1 MTSQPPPSKLPFTEP
16 YQPHPTRP
24 RFNWKLTRFFPL
36 LGLLKHYRAEDFS
49 GDLLAGIIV
58 AIMLV
63 PQSMGYALLAGLP
76 PQAGLY
82 ASIIPL
88 VIYGLLGSSRYLAVG
103 PVAMVSLLVA
113 SGVGGLVAS
122 DSPDYWTLA
131 LTLSCMTA
139 LILVALGMVRAGF
152 LVNFL
157 SHPVLS
163 GFTTAAAIIIGVS
176 QFKHVLGVSLPQSE
190 AVLETLVNLVE
201 QLPKAQITP
210 LILSVVAVSILLFFK
225 QVLPKWLKSSA
236 LPPAIKN
243 TLQRSGPLVVVFLGA
258 MVTWA
263 WRLDQTLH
271 LKIVGVVPSGL
282 PPITLPSFDP
292 NVWSAL
298 FPSALTIAAVGYM
311 ESIAVARSMASKRR
325 QTVDANQELLA
336 LGLANLGTAFTGGY
350 PVTGGLSR
358 SVVNF
363 EAGAR
368 TGLASVFTA
377 LLILLTV
384 IFLTPLFYY
393 LPNAVLA
400 AIILVAVTNLLDFG
414 TLRTTW
420 AYGKEEG
427 ITWVAT
433 FVAVLSVGIENGI
446 LVGVATALGAYL
458 WRTSRPHVA
467 VVGRV
472 GESEHFRNVL
482 RHNVSL
488 VPGVVAVRVD
498 ESLYFPNA
506 QFLEQ
511 VISTLVADDPSVNQ
525 VVLICSAVN
534 YIDTSA
540 LHSLEVLVDNLRV
553 SGIQFCLTEVKGPVM
568 DRLRGTHFMEKLGES
583 CIYLSTHVAMQ
594 KFSGNQ
600 ATPSA

>member
-1 MTSQPPPSKLPFTEP
+1 MTSQPSKLPFTEP
-16 YQPHPTRP
+16 YQPHPAP
-24 RFNWKLTRFFPL
+24 QRFRWKLTHFFPL
-36 LGLLKHYRAEDFS
+36 VGLLKHYRAEDFS
-49 GDLLAGIIV
+49 GDMLAGIIV

-88 VIYGLLGSSRYLAVG
+88 VIYGLLGSSRFLAVG

-113 SGVGGLVAS
+113 SGVGGLVTS
-122 DSPDYWTLA
+122 GSPEYWTLA
-131 LTLSCMTA
+131 LTLSFMSA
-139 LILVALGMVRAGF
+139 LILIGLGMVRAGF

-176 QFKHVLGVSLPQSE
+176 QFKHVLGVSLSQSE
-190 AVLETLVNLVE
+190 LVYETLLHLYE

-210 LILSVVAVSILLFFK
+210 IIMSIVAVSILLFFK
-225 QVLPKWLKSSA
+225 HVLPKWLNASGVS
-236 LPPAIKN
+236 PIIKN
-243 TLQRSGPLVVVFLGA
+243 TLQRSGALVVVLLGA
-258 MVTWA
+258 MITWA
-263 WRLDQTLH
+263 WQLDQTLH
-271 LKIVGVVPSGL
+271 LKIVGLVPSGL
-282 PPITLPSFDP
+282 PPVTLPSFDLS
-292 NVWSAL
+292 VWSAL

-336 LGLANLGTAFTGGY
+336 LGFANLGTAFTGGY

-368 TGLASVFTA
+368 TGLASIFTA
-377 LLILLTV
+377 LLVMLTV

-393 LPNAVLA
+393 LPNAILA

-427 ITWVAT
+427 ITWVVT
-433 FVAVLSVGIENGI
+433 FVAVLLIGIENGI

-458 WRTSRPHVA
+458 WRTSHPHVA

-472 GESEHFRNVL
+472 GESEHYRNIL
-482 RHNVSL
+482 RHNVST

-506 QFLEQ
+506 QYLEQ
-511 VISTLVADDPSVNQ
+511 VISTLVADNPSVNQ

-540 LHSLEVLVDNLRV
+540 LHSLEMLVDNLRV
-553 SGIQFCLTEVKGPVM
+553 SGVQFCLTEVKGPVM
-568 DRLRGTHFMEKLGES
+568 DRLRGTHFMDKMGES

-594 KFSGNQ
+594 KFSENQ
-600 ATPSA
+600 TTAPE

>member
-1 MTSQPPPSKLPFTEP
+1 MTSQPSKLPFTEP
-16 YQPHPTRP
+16 YQAHPP
-24 RFNWKLTRFFPL
+24 QRFKWKPMRFFPL
-36 LGLLKHYRAEDFS
+36 FGLLKQYRSEDFS

-82 ASIIPL
+82 ASIVPL
-88 VIYGLLGSSRYLAVG
+88 MIYGLLGSSRFLAVG

-122 DSPDYWTLA
+122 GSPEYWTFA
-131 LTLSCMTA
+131 LTLSFMSA
-139 LILVALGMVRAGF
+139 LILILLGVVRAGF

-176 QFKHVLGVSLPQSE
+176 QLKHVLGVSLPHSE
-190 AVLETLVNLVE
+190 FVYETLLHLYE
-201 QLPKAQITP
+201 QLSKTQIVP
-210 LILSVVAVSILLFFK
+210 LVMTVVAVSILLFFK

-236 LPPAIKN
+236 LSPVVKN
-243 TLQRSGPLVVVFLGA
+243 TLQRSGPLVVVLLGA
-258 MVTWA
+258 VITWV
-263 WRLDQTLH
+263 WRLDQSMN

-282 PPITLPSFDP
+282 PPLTLPSFDP
-292 NVWSAL
+292 QLWSAL

-368 TGLASVFTA
+368 TGLASIFTA
-377 LLILLTV
+377 LLVLLTV

-393 LPNAVLA
+393 LPNAILA
-400 AIILVAVTNLLDFG
+400 AIILVAVINLLDFG

-420 AYGKEEG
+420 IYGKEEG
-427 ITWVAT
+427 ITWLAT
-433 FVAVLSVGIENGI
+433 FIAVLLIGIENGI

-472 GESEHFRNVL
+472 GESEHYRNIL
-482 RHNVSL
+482 RHNVST

-506 QFLEQ
+506 QYLEQ
-511 VISTLVADDPSVNQ
+511 VISTLVAENPDVYQ

-540 LHSLEVLVDNLRV
+540 LHSLEMLVESLRV
-553 SGIQFCLTEVKGPVM
+553 SGVQFCLTEVKGPVM
-568 DRLRGTHFMEKLGES
+568 DRLKGTHFMEEMGDN

-594 KFSGNQ
+594 KFSENQ
-600 ATPSA
+600 PAPLE

>member
-1 MTSQPPPSKLPFTEP
+1 MTSQPSNLPFTEP
-16 YQPHPTRP
+16 YQPRP
-24 RFNWKLTRFFPL
+24 RQRFSWKPMRFFPL
-36 LGLLKHYRAEDFS
+36 LGLLKQYRSEDFS

-82 ASIIPL
+82 ASILPL
-88 VIYGLLGSSRYLAVG
+88 MIYGLLGSSRFLAVG

-122 DSPDYWTLA
+122 GSPEYWTLA
-131 LTLSCMTA
+131 LTLSLMSA
-139 LILVALGMVRAGF
+139 LILILLGVVRAGF

-176 QFKHVLGVSLPQSE
+176 QLKHVLGVSLPHSE
-190 AVLETLVNLVE
+190 FVYETLLHLYE
-201 QLPKAQITP
+201 QLPQTQPVP
-210 LILSVVAVSILLFFK
+210 LVMTIVAVAVLLFFK
-225 QVLPKWLKSSA
+225 QVLPKWLKTTAAIS
-236 LPPAIKN
+236 PVIKN
-243 TLQRSGPLVVVFLGA
+243 TLQRSGPLVVVLLGA
-258 MVTWA
+258 MITWIA
-263 WRLDQTLH
+263 RLDQNMN

-282 PPITLPSFDP
+282 PPLTLPSFDP
-292 NVWSAL
+292 QLWSAL
-298 FPSALTIAAVGYM
+298 LPSALTIAAVGYM

-336 LGLANLGTAFTGGY
+336 LGLANLGAAFTGGY

-368 TGLASVFTA
+368 TGLASIFTA
-377 LLILLTV
+377 LLVLLTV

-400 AIILVAVTNLLDFG
+400 SIILVAVTNLLDFG

-420 AYGKEEG
+420 LYGKEEG
-427 ITWVAT
+427 VTWLAT
-433 FVAVLSVGIENGI
+433 FIAVLLIGIENGI
-446 LVGVATALGAYL
+446 LLGVATALGAYL
-458 WRTSRPHVA
+458 WRTSHPHVA

-472 GESEHFRNVL
+472 GESEHYRNIL
-482 RHNVSL
+482 RHNVST

-506 QFLEQ
+506 QYLEQ
-511 VISTLVADDPSVNQ
+511 VISTLVAENPNVHQ

-540 LHSLEVLVDNLRV
+540 LHSLEMLVENLRV
-553 SGIQFCLTEVKGPVM
+553 SGVQFCLTEVKGPVM
-568 DRLRGTHFMEKLGES
+568 DRLKGTHFMEKMGDN
-583 CIYLSTHVAMQ
+583 CIYLTTHVAMQ
-594 KFSGNQ
+594 KFSESQ
-600 ATPSA
+600 PLSSQ